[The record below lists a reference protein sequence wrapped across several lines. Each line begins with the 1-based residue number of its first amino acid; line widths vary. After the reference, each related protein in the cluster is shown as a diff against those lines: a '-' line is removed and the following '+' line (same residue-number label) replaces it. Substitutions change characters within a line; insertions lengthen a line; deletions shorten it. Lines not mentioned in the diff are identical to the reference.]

1 MSWNNAPTLNKLT
14 ASQQGGNRGAQLWGV
29 DLRGKLYT
37 TYQTTPGGDWSNWLG
52 PDWAG
57 PNYPKQ
63 VFELAASQVKEGRT
77 QFWALDT
84 RLQLWSTWQNSPGGT
99 WSAWQQNWNP
109 SPGKNKFKKIAASA
123 AGGGAGA
130 YFFGIFE
137 NGALGV
143 CNQML
148 PAGNWSPWT
157 EFRATPK
164 NSRWIEVAACQQHD
178 GRVALWGLDTERQLW
193 SCWQE
198 SPGGGW
204 GGWQGPNWKDA
215 PRLRNHAAVRS
226 YSGSIVFGQDEHYG
240 ITALFQNSPASPHWT
255 GWLDNWMGG
264 PPSYEL
270 AVAGQNNDC
279 VHIWVIT
286 LKQKLSGFG
295 QVPPHH
301 GWHMGWSDRDD
312 DGYPTPPQPKP
323 DQPKPSK

>member
-29 DLRGKLYT
+29 DSRGKLYT
-37 TYQTTPGGDWSNWLG
+37 TYQQTPGGEWSGWLG

-63 VFELAASQVKEGRT
+63 VYELAAAQMKEGQT
-77 QFWALDT
+77 QFWALDPK
-84 RLQLWSTWQNSPGGT
+84 LQLWSTWQTSPGGDWT
-99 WSAWQQNWNP
+99 PWQQNWHAP
-109 SPGKNKFKKIAASA
+109 PGKGKFRKIAASQG
-123 AGGGAGA
+123 GGGAGA

-137 NGALGV
+137 NGGLAV

-157 EFRATPK
+157 DFRATPK
-164 NSRWIEVAACQQHD
+164 QSRWIEVAACQQHD
-178 GRVALWGLDTERQLW
+178 GRVAVWGLDTERQLW

-198 SPGGGW
+198 SPGGRW
-204 GGWQGPNWKDA
+204 GEWQGPNWKDA
-215 PRLRNHAAVRS
+215 PRFRNLAAVKS
-226 YSGSIVFGQDEHYG
+226 YSGSIVFAQDEDYRVA
-240 ITALFQNSPASPHWT
+240 ALFQNSPNSPHWT

-264 PPSYEL
+264 PESYEL
-270 AVAGQNNDC
+270 AVAGQNNDR

-286 LKQKLSGFG
+286 LKGKLSGFR
-295 QVPPHH
+295 QVPPQH

-312 DGYPTPPQPKP
+312 DPYPTPPTPKP
-323 DQPKPSK
+323 PKPSK